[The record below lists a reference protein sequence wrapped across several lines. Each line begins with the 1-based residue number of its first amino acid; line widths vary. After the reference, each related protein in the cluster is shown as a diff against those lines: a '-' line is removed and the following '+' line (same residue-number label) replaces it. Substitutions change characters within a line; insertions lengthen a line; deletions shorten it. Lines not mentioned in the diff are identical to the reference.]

1 MDEGTKISDHL
12 STLNNI
18 VSELE
23 SIKVEIDDEDKEL
36 RLIWS
41 LPSSYVHL
49 KPVLMYGKEKL
60 KFEEVATK
68 IISEERRMKSDE
80 STSSSSMLLTRSG
93 ANGKKIHAKNL
104 SCWKCGRFGHLK
116 RNCPGGVV
124 SEKDSETSAITMSPL
139 FWEMMVILSRR

>member
-1 MDEGTKISDHL
+1 MDEDTKISDHL

-23 SIKVEIDDEDKEL
+23 SIKVEIDDEDKAL

-41 LPSSYVHL
+41 LPSSYAHL

-60 KFEEVATK
+60 NFEEVATK

-104 SCWKCGRFGHLK
+104 PCWKCGRSGHLK
-116 RNCPGGVV
+116 RNCPGGAV
-124 SEKDSETSAITMSPL
+124 SGKDSETSASNVSLVLGDDGDLI
-139 FWEMMVILSRR
+139 